1 MKNMF
6 KVVAVALASL
16 VAVTAKADALY
27 WQVDEGS
34 TDQEFQY
41 AILKVTGGG
50 LSDPLQLAGAAAE
63 GTAPNQYVS
72 VQNTDISSY
81 ASSGYS
87 FFVELANYNNGSW
100 EVVTSG
106 TPVSYDNLVSGGYV
120 AATFQQ
126 GLAISQSGG
135 YNLGAGA
142 AAVPEPTSGLLLL
155 IGGAM
160 LALRRRRQK

>member
-1 MKNMF
+1 MKNVF
-6 KVVAVALASL
+6 KVAAVAFAAL

-34 TDQEFQY
+34 TTESFQY
-41 AILKVTGGG
+41 AILNVTDGTTATR
-50 LSDPLQLAGAAAE
+50 LAGASAE

-72 VQNTDISSY
+72 LQNTDISSY

>member
-41 AILKVTGGG
+41 AILKVTGGD

-63 GTAPNQYVS
+63 GEAPNQYVS

-81 ASSGYS
+81 ARDGYS

-100 EVVTSG
+100 EAVTSG
-106 TPVSYDNLVSGGYV
+106 TPVSYTDLQRYI
-120 AATFQQ
+120 ATSFQE
-126 GLAISQSGG
+126 GLTISQSGG

-142 AAVPEPTSGLLLL
+142 GAVPEPTSGLLLL
-155 IGGAM
+155 MGGAM

>member
-1 MKNMF
+1 MKNVF
-6 KVVAVALASL
+6 KVAAVAFAAL

-34 TDQEFQY
+34 TTESFQY
-41 AILKVTGGG
+41 AILNVTDGTTATR
-50 LSDPLQLAGAAAE
+50 LAGASAE

-72 VQNTDISSY
+72 LQNTDISSY

-106 TPVSYDNLVSGGYV
+106 TPVIYDNLVSGGYV
-120 AATFQQ
+120 ATSFQQ
-126 GLAISQSGG
+126 GLNISRG

>member
-1 MKNMF
+1 MKNVF
-6 KVVAVALASL
+6 KVAAVAFAAL

-34 TDQEFQY
+34 TTESFQY
-41 AILKVTGGG
+41 AILNVTDGTTATR
-50 LSDPLQLAGAAAE
+50 LAGASAE

-106 TPVSYDNLVSGGYV
+106 TPVIYDNLVSGGYV
-120 AATFQQ
+120 ATSFQQ
-126 GLAISQSGG
+126 GLNISRG

>member
-1 MKNMF
+1 MKNVLKIAAF
-6 KVVAVALASL
+6 ALASL
-16 VAVTAKADALY
+16 MTITVKADALY

-34 TDQEFQY
+34 TDQGFQY
-41 AILKVTGGG
+41 ALLKVTGGD
-50 LSDPLQLAGAAAE
+50 LSDPKQLAGAAAE

-72 VQNTDISSY
+72 VQNTDISDY

-100 EVVTSG
+100 ETVTAG
-106 TPVSYDNLVSGGYV
+106 TPVSYTDLQRYI
-120 AATFQQ
+120 ATSFQE

-142 AAVPEPTSGLLLL
+142 AAVPEPSSGLLLL

-160 LALRRRRQK
+160 LALRRRRQQ

>member
-34 TDQEFQY
+34 TDQGFQY
-41 AILKVTGGG
+41 AILNVTGNGITATR
-50 LSDPLQLAGAAAE
+50 LAGASAE